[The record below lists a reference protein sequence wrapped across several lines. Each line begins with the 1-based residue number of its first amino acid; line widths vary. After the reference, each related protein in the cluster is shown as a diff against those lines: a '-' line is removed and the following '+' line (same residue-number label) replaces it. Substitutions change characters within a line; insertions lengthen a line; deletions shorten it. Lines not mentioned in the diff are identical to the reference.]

1 MNTSHLVA
9 KMGTMKNEDTTERHL
24 PSTPYVAGPSFSD
37 VAVGRS
43 DASCSDIDRAPV
55 TAAPALPLRSA

>member
-1 MNTSHLVA
+1 
-9 KMGTMKNEDTTERHL
+9 MGTMKNEDTTERHL